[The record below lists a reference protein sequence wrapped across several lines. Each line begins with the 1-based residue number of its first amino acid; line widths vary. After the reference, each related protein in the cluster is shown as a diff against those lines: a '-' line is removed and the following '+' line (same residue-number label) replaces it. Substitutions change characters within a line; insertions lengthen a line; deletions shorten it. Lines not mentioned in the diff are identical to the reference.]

1 MAIKKKEVPPPS
13 CPMWLATYGDLVT
26 NMLVFFVLLVSMS
39 EIKTDDTRWLDVMRS
54 LQEAFGYV
62 GGVKSFPL
70 DPELQVKNA
79 DLGQVIVIP
88 IKPQEWAQSPDR
100 GARGQQSRVQA
111 LRRADYYST
120 GGKYYFTP
128 LSATLAPDVAERI
141 AEYAQQLR
149 GHANQIEVR
158 GHCDRRPTD
167 GSPYPDHTALAFARA
182 RAVADALV
190 AAGVE
195 RERIVVVAAGTHEP
209 MVAAAYTPAQRSEND
224 VVEVLQIDR
233 RVDEFVN
240 PEPASPPPTAP

>member
-1 MAIKKKEVPPPS
+1 VAIQKKKPPPPS
-13 CPMWLATYGDLVT
+13 CPLWLATYGDLVT

-39 EIKTDDTRWLDVMRS
+39 EIKTDDTRWLDVLRS
-54 LQEAFGYV
+54 LQDAFGYV

-79 DLGQVIVIP
+79 DLGELIVIP
-88 IKPQEWAQSPDR
+88 IKPQDWSQSPDR
-100 GARGQQSRVQA
+100 GARGRQSRVQA
-111 LRRADYYST
+111 LRRAECYTS
-120 GGKYYFTP
+120 GGKFYFTP

-158 GHCDRRPTD
+158 GHCDRRPTT

-195 RERIVVVAAGTHEP
+195 RERIVIVAAGTNEP
-209 MVAAAYTPAQRSEND
+209 MVAAAYIPAQRSEND
-224 VVEVLQIDR
+224 VVEVLQVDR
-233 RVDEFVN
+233 RIDEFVTA
-240 PEPASPPPTAP
+240 EPARPPPAAP